1 LTSLDPS
8 LSHLYPGASPARAQA
23 TRAALARKAAGY
35 PEVTLSL
42 VEALAKAFPD
52 RLPPRGTSLEDVNY
66 LMGQQ
71 SVIRELEAILSA
83 QRAPEG
89 GPQRLDTTQ

>member
-52 RLPPRGTSLEDVNY
+52 RLPTREVTLED
-66 LMGQQ
+66 LRFLQGQQ
-71 SVIRELEAILSA
+71 SIIRELDAILSA
-83 QRAPEG
+83 QRAPVE
-89 GPQRLDTTQ
+89 GPQRIDTTE